1 MGNKF
6 HHLFL
11 LVGNKFQCINGD
23 INKDFHVIELALDGI
38 ETNPKS
44 IATLVDHEPNIPFPN
59 VFTLCWRSSQP
70 LLVIY
75 GLGTILKFLATL
87 RSVFWLFIYRI
98 MEHLHIFMVRN
109 KLSIFKGGLHFC
121 STTKH
126 QLLLTIGNGSSIS
139 LPVVFCNNN

>member
-44 IATLVDHEPNIPFPN
+44 IATLVDHEPSIPFPD
-59 VFTLCWRSSQP
+59 VFTFCWRSCSTFVRDLWTWNHIEIP
-70 LLVIY
+70 SNPE
-75 GLGTILKFLATL
+75 KRFLAFYQVDNGTTSL
-87 RSVFWLFIYRI
+87 MYGKKHNFNLQKCAPFF
-98 MEHLHIFMVRN
+98 LCN
-109 KLSIFKGGLHFC
+109 KTSITSH
-121 STTKH
+121 H
-126 QLLLTIGNGSSIS
+126 R
-139 LPVVFCNNN
+139 